1 MLSPSYNRWGN
12 YVYRFCVLL
21 GKTRVP
27 GQCAADYFQS
37 LKKHILTD
45 KLAECVCSSTGR
57 CICQSLVQN
66 IPSSCT
72 EALQNVHSLFS
83 FFFLSFLSFF
93 FNPSCEVTLSA
104 FYVVILLIPVLNCS
118 ISLTRVHL
126 CWPDSLIF
134 HLSYIWNT
142 DCRNGNKILQLW
154 EVHAC
159 RADCW
164 CQVQHAILF
173 CWVWFLYFLK

>member
-1 MLSPSYNRWGN
+1 MGKLRVQALCFAGKDSSSRAMCCRLFPVSKEAHFDRQACRVCVQQHRAQHLPELGLEYPLFMHWGTP
-12 YVYRFCVLL
+12 
-21 GKTRVP
+21 K
-27 GQCAADYFQS
+27 
-37 LKKHILTD
+37 
-45 KLAECVCSSTGR
+45 
-57 CICQSLVQN
+57 
-66 IPSSCT
+66 CT
-72 EALQNVHSLFS
+72 QFIFLFFS
-83 FFFLSFLSFF
+83 FFSFLF